1 MAALSKY
8 FVGVAV
14 ILPAVMILSA
24 TTMSEIFVRFA
35 AVAQG
40 TATETPRRNIDRLKA
55 EPDVQHAAHGSLSPI
70 YPAAPGK
77 ELLRKPIYT
86 ASVKRTAVRQPLQL
100 HKLPQQL
107 YAGAGQDSNY
117 PQRSLS
123 YTDTQPLQPRTRI
136 IFGHGIY

>member
-14 ILPAVMILSA
+14 ILPAVMVLSA
-24 TTMSEIFVRFA
+24 TTMSEVFVRFA
-35 AVAQG
+35 AVAQRA
-40 TATETPRRNIDRLKA
+40 ATEAPRWNIDRLKA
-55 EPDVQHAAHGSLSPI
+55 EPDAQHVAHGSLSPI

-77 ELLRKPIYT
+77 ELLGKPIYT
-86 ASVKRTAVRQPLQL
+86 PSVKRTAVRQPLQL
-100 HKLPQQL
+100 HKLPQQS
-107 YAGAGQDSNY
+107 YAGAEQDSNY
-117 PQRSLS
+117 PQRSLG